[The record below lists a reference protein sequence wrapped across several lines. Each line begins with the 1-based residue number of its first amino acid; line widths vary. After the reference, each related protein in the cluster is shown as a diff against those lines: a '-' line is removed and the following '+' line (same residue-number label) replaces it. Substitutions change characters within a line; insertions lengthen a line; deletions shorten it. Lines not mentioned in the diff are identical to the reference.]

1 MAGFMQWRPHPW
13 HGLEPG
19 PDPPGTVTAY
29 IEITPF
35 DLIKYELD
43 KPTGYIKV
51 DRPQQTSS
59 SPPTLYGFIPR
70 TYCAERVADLC
81 PSAVRGDGDP
91 LDICVISER
100 PIDRAD
106 ITLTAHVV
114 GGLKMLDHDEADD
127 KIMAVLARDPVW
139 GGVIDLEEL
148 PPAIV
153 DRLTHYFET
162 YKLRPGEPVETR
174 IIERYGATQARVVVT
189 AALSDYEAHFGEG
202 TSSGR
207 LEDR

>member
-1 MAGFMQWRPHPW
+1 V
-13 HGLEPG
+13 
-19 PDPPGTVTAY
+19 VTAY

-100 PIDRAD
+100 AIDRAD
-106 ITLTAHVV
+106 ITLTATVV
-114 GGLKMLDHDEADD
+114 GGLQMLDGDEADD
-127 KIMAVLARDPVW
+127 KIIGVLARDPFW
-139 GGVIDLEEL
+139 GGVTDIAEL
-148 PPAIV
+148 PVALI

-162 YKLRPGEPVETR
+162 YKLRPNEPPEVK
-174 IIERYGATQARVVVT
+174 IIERYGPEHARVVVN
-189 AALSDYEAHFGEG
+189 AALDDYQTHFGSE
-202 TSSGR
+202 TSPAGAGDS
-207 LEDR
+207 